1 MSKEG
6 GGAEEKHLCP
16 KFAVVG
22 AQPGET
28 EREGAVRQRKKTRQ
42 NRGKRLKKKREE
54 GRLKGGTDEK
64 KVRLVRKRGRGLER
78 GICESLFDCGLLEVG

>member
-42 NRGKRLKKKREE
+42 NRGKRLKKKRE
-54 GRLKGGTDEK
+54 TDEK